1 MARNIG
7 LDLGSSRTA
16 IVLRGRGTVL
26 CEPTVVL
33 LNEEEE
39 EMVAVGEKA
48 AQMIGKTPEELSICY
63 PVRYGS
69 VVHCDEACAMLYE
82 YLNRAAGT
90 LPGKKSVLCGV
101 AGRTTEIERLAL
113 EEIICDAGAKD
124 VLFVE
129 QALLAAAGAGMK
141 VTQARG
147 NMIIDI
153 GAGTTEIA
161 VISMGCVV
169 ASESLRTA
177 GDAFDAELEGYLRRT
192 YGMVVDAGMA
202 RQLKEKIGAVDMA
215 AEDIQTELYGRNAVS
230 GLPMMQLLRTAELV
244 TPLQEVASTIA
255 EGACRVLEDTP
266 PEMVADILQDGIC
279 LSGGGALLRGIDSY
293 LATRCHTPVQIAS
306 AAADCTAAGLAKM
319 LSYKGDFQRL
329 FHLQAK

>member
-113 EEIICDAGAKD
+113 EEIICDAGARKYD
-124 VLFVE
+124 YRYRCRHDRNCCY
-129 QALLAAAGAGMK
+129 Q
-141 VTQARG
+141 
-147 NMIIDI
+147 
-153 GAGTTEIA
+153 
-161 VISMGCVV
+161 
-169 ASESLRTA
+169 
-177 GDAFDAELEGYLRRT
+177 
-192 YGMVVDAGMA
+192 YGMCSCFRIFA
-202 RQLKEKIGAVDMA
+202 
-215 AEDIQTELYGRNAVS
+215 YGGR
-230 GLPMMQLLRTAELV
+230 
-244 TPLQEVASTIA
+244 
-255 EGACRVLEDTP
+255 RV
-266 PEMVADILQDGIC
+266 
-279 LSGGGALLRGIDSY
+279 
-293 LATRCHTPVQIAS
+293 
-306 AAADCTAAGLAKM
+306 
-319 LSYKGDFQRL
+319 
-329 FHLQAK
+329 